1 MKLITFLAQVSQYL
15 SEAVGRIFAPN
26 DDHYP
31 ATGVVPFLGDPN
43 YQSIWVD

>member
-1 MKLITFLAQVSQYL
+1 MKLITFLAQGSKYL

-31 ATGVVPFLGDPN
+31 ATGIVPFYGDPN